1 MGLLELSKERQVFFI
16 VPQESGSGVRRIA
29 EKVSA
34 DVTHTSGAHPVFCSS
49 IRQAAAVQDEAVKM
63 ADNAGRTGD
72 VSGMQ
77 AVVAVTDG
85 GELAAQL
92 AARSPGLKAVSG
104 KRESYAFFLLDYPLG
119 AEEGQ
124 REAAQDC
131 GTGSP
136 AAIET
141 ALVIYGSDKLG
152 TIYGLFHLSE
162 LLGVTPYVYWGD
174 ADPVSYERITLAAEP
189 GTECTGGREKQV
201 QVENFCSKEPSVK
214 YRGFFI
220 NDEWPCFGNWTFSHF
235 GGFTAQMYDHVFE
248 YLLRLKRQLP
258 LAGHVD
264 IVVSVRR
271 AGACV
276 HGAGGRVWHLYRH
289 VAP

>member
-136 AAIET
+136 ATIET

-189 GTECTGGREKQV
+189 GTECTGGKNR
-201 QVENFCSKEPSVK
+201 
-214 YRGFFI
+214 YRWKI
-220 NDEWPCFGNWTFSHF
+220 SARRSLLSN
-235 GGFTAQMYDHVFE
+235 TADFLSTMNGLALETGRFPISAG
-248 YLLRLKRQLP
+248 LR
-258 LAGHVD
+258 
-264 IVVSVRR
+264 RR
-271 AGACV
+271 CMTMCLNTCCA
-276 HGAGGRVWHLYRH
+276 
-289 VAP
+289 

>member
-34 DVTHTSGAHPVFCSS
+34 DVTHTSGAQPVLCSS
-49 IRQAAAVQDEAVKM
+49 VRRAAAVQDEAVKM
-63 ADNAGRTGD
+63 ADNAGRTGA

-119 AEEGQ
+119 AEEGP

-174 ADPVSYERITLAAEP
+174 ADPVSYECITLATEP
-189 GTECTGGREKQV
+189 GTECAGGRKKQV
-201 QVENFCSKEPSVK
+201 RVENFCSKEPSVK

-248 YLLRLKRQLP
+248 YLLRLKGNYLWP
-258 LAGHVD
+258 AMWTSSFLF
-264 IVVSVRR
+264 
-271 AGACV
+271 
-276 HGAGGRVWHLYRH
+276 
-289 VAP
+289 